1 MVRQCF
7 LTNTGI
13 RFHASALKRIGL
25 EPQSLYPIVRARP
38 APVSAFE
45 PGHKRGVTDAT
56 LVNRDD
62 DHEDS
67 VKTLTE
73 EDEDVKD
80 ALSPIYDQLS
90 IKPAWW
96 ALEVLPLTQRYQRD
110 DDTWV
115 EKRV

>member
-1 MVRQCF
+1 MIRQCF

-13 RFHASALKRIGL
+13 RFHSSALKKIGID
-25 EPQSLYPIVRARP
+25 PASLYPIVQTRP
-38 APVSAFE
+38 ALSSFKPT
-45 PGHKRGVTDAT
+45 HKRGVTDAT
-56 LVNRDD
+56 LVDADINEISDR
-62 DHEDS
+62 
-67 VKTLTE
+67 TITE

-80 ALSPIYDQLS
+80 ALSPIYDQLA

-115 EKRV
+115 EKRM